1 MQSTRFCMF
10 DLPYT
15 EYSRKSAQAYNCG
28 TTAKSPSRLN
38 FQIEPKNSRKFP
50 FRSHDDQCTG
60 QRTLIQDGHSSKDD
74 VVWPICWPIGDIF
87 RKQLIGVAT
96 QEGREGNVKGDRER
110 KYQSLTLMTN
120 HSNHLL
126 KFSSKTLKYPKPV
139 LLQLFHHLSILSIFS
154 LPIHDFCF
162 GRRNSTLYWS
172 LLRQSMV
179 EKPVIHEKRRV
190 FHFNSTA
197 TGAFIVFCGHRC
209 DKFFH

>member
-1 MQSTRFCMF
+1 MSNAARTSTFSDSVRSEKLWMDLKFWYIGSLYCYREFSRYKIISSKFSVSPDAQSLKVTPASKQMQATRFCMF

-15 EYSRKSAQAYNCG
+15 EYSRKSAQAYNSG

-38 FQIEPKNSRKFP
+38 FQIGPKNSRKFP

-60 QRTLIQDGHSSKDD
+60 HRTLIQDGHLSKDD

-87 RKQLIGVAT
+87 IKQLFGVAT

-139 LLQLFHHLSILSIFS
+139 LLQLFHHL
-154 LPIHDFCF
+154 
-162 GRRNSTLYWS
+162 
-172 LLRQSMV
+172 
-179 EKPVIHEKRRV
+179 
-190 FHFNSTA
+190 
-197 TGAFIVFCGHRC
+197 
-209 DKFFH
+209 